1 MEVDRSGLRLKEQ
14 SPETGCGE
22 GRTKQTR
29 VRPSLRPKRDEK
41 TACETMR
48 AGGRAGAVF
57 KAKDD
62 AFMRQDCSVCP

>member
-1 MEVDRSGLRLKEQ
+1 MWH
-14 SPETGCGE
+14 ETN
-22 GRTKQTR
+22 T
-29 VRPSLRPKRDEK
+29 RPSVNPSEEGEK

-62 AFMRQDCSVCP
+62 AFISRPFGQF